1 MLFTNSSLKFKN
13 HLNNQFLF
21 GQIILTC
28 LVALSRQQQP
38 FPGFGNTFG
47 NLGNAFGNAFNA
59 IFTNSANQLTNSVRP
74 LGSPGNNA
82 AGFGP
87 NFQQRPPANGFNS
100 PGFFAAVRPIPGP
113 TNRPVTIAPVV
124 RPTGVPVTPVVRPTG
139 SPVVPVNRPTGSPVV
154 PVNRPTGS
162 AVTGRKRRTVVEK
175 VVDTPAAY
183 TADND
188 TPKPIT
194 TTEAPSSY
202 WPVPGAGWFYG

>member
-1 MLFTNSSLKFKN
+1 M
-13 HLNNQFLF
+13 
-21 GQIILTC
+21 
-28 LVALSRQQQP
+28 
-38 FPGFGNTFG
+38 
-47 NLGNAFGNAFNA
+47 
-59 IFTNSANQLTNSVRP
+59 
-74 LGSPGNNA
+74 
-82 AGFGP
+82 
-87 NFQQRPPANGFNS
+87 
-100 PGFFAAVRPIPGP
+100 RPIPGP